1 MRRPRGR
8 PGAGYP
14 FRPRRAA
21 PKATPGPIVAYLN
34 EQLKKVLT
42 APDQAPLW
50 KERGLDVVASTPE
63 EFAAHIDKEQKKW
76 GIGVDTDQGFLGNH
90 VLTSATKK
98 VDVGVF
104 NTIKLAKSKAWKG
117 GVDTLFNVKNKGVGY
132 GQVSKTAPNRAALL
146 GKLRLW
152 ERNLASG
159 KVKPPRTV
167 K

>member
-1 MRRPRGR
+1 MSALAEPVHDLSEIGGPFEGDADERKPALLQRARV
-8 PGAGYP
+8 P
-14 FRPRRAA
+14 FRLGALQGA
-21 PKATPGPIVAYLN
+21 
-34 EQLKKVLT
+34 
-42 APDQAPLW
+42 
-50 KERGLDVVASTPE
+50 
-63 EFAAHIDKEQKKW
+63 KEQKKW